1 MKSIAAFCFSL
12 LLTSHTVSFAQA
24 TMNAAGHW
32 EGSIALP
39 SMELNVAVDLALDGN
54 GKWSGDIDIP
64 AQKVTDMPLKAISVS
79 GSAVTFE
86 ISMGQGEPTFR
97 GELAEDGQTIS
108 GDFTQGGNTFPF
120 TLKRTGEAK
129 VAEPAKNAE
138 LPARFAGDWEGAL
151 ETPQGRL
158 RLVFHLGNKAG
169 SAEGTIDSLDQGAM
183 GIPMD
188 EISTNGDSIEI
199 GVRVVTGSYSGK
211 LAVDGKSLT
220 GTWSQGGMGLPLV
233 LTRAAGKQ

>member
-1 MKSIAAFCFSL
+1 MKSIAASCFCL
-12 LLTSHTVSFAQA
+12 LLALHTVSFAQ
-24 TMNAAGHW
+24 TTVNAAGHW
-32 EGSIALP
+32 EGSITLP
-39 SMELNVAVDLALDGN
+39 TMELNVAVDLALDDN
-54 GKWSGDIDIP
+54 GKWAGDIDIP

-79 GSAVTFE
+79 GSTVAFE
-86 ISMGQGEPTFR
+86 ISMGQGEPAFQ

-108 GDFTQGGNTFPF
+108 GDFTQGGNAFPF
-120 TLKRTGEAK
+120 ALKRTGEAK
-129 VAEPAKNAE
+129 VAGPAKNAE
-138 LPARFAGDWEGAL
+138 LPAGFVGDWEGTL

-188 EISTNGDSIEI
+188 EISTDGDSIKI

-211 LAVDGKSLT
+211 LAEDGKSLT

-233 LTRAAGKQ
+233 LTRAAGNQ

>member
-1 MKSIAAFCFSL
+1 VKSIAGLCFCL
-12 LLTSHTVSFAQA
+12 LLAFHTLSFAQ
-24 TMNAAGHW
+24 TTVSAAGHW
-32 EGSIALP
+32 EGSVTLP
-39 SMELNVAVDLALDGN
+39 SMELNVAVDLALDN
-54 GKWSGDIDIP
+54 NDKWIGDIDIP
-64 AQKVTDMPLKAISVS
+64 AQRVTDMPLKSISVS
-79 GSAVTFE
+79 GSTVTFE
-86 ISMGQGEPTFR
+86 ISMGEGEPTFQ
-97 GELAEDGQTIS
+97 GNLSEDGQRIS

-120 TLKRTGEAK
+120 ALKRTGEAK
-129 VAEPAKNAE
+129 VVVTAKNAE
-138 LPARFAGDWEGAL
+138 LPAGFVGDWEGTL

-188 EISTNGDSIEI
+188 EISTNGDSIKT

-211 LAVDGKSLT
+211 LGEDGRTLT

-233 LTRAAGKQ
+233 LTRQAVK